1 MVESAVTSPRPVSVS
16 RPAPVAVAAPVRV
29 NNYRL
34 QRLQRLAGSFES
46 TLNGDVPDSLVDSTA
61 WNLGEMV
68 VVRETCPARRIERNA
83 QMTRADQMDHYQIL
97 VSFSGAGLSVDAE
110 GCQLQAGCG
119 VPVVL
124 DLARP
129 VVATI
134 GAGTSVQAFVP
145 REMLEE
151 LLPGPRD
158 LHATKLV
165 GASAT
170 VLAEHLRSL
179 TTCLPEMIA
188 AQAPHAVTATM
199 YMVAA
204 ALASTPEAPQRA
216 RPQIES
222 PVLRQA
228 CRFIELHLGEPG
240 LSAVDI
246 CGAVKVSRASLYR
259 MFEAYGGVSNHI
271 RERRLARIHA
281 VLAEGRGR
289 RSLARI
295 AEDHGFESSAHFSR
309 AFRQQYGYCPRDAA
323 ANSAAACASCGR
335 TVVGAVDSAADPLA
349 QWLRALRG

>member
-1 MVESAVTSPRPVSVS
+1 VTS
-16 RPAPVAVAAPVRV
+16 
-29 NNYRL
+29 YRL
-34 QRLQRLAGSFES
+34 QRLQRLAGSFET
-46 TLNGDVPDSLVDSTA
+46 TLDSDAADPHVDSTA

-68 VVRETCPARRIERNA
+68 IVRETCPTRRISRNA
-83 QMTRADQMDHYQIL
+83 QMARADQMDHYQVV
-97 VSFSGAGLSVDAE
+97 VSFSSAGLSVDAE
-110 GCQLQAGCG
+110 GCELKAGCG
-119 VPVVL
+119 VPVIL
-124 DLARP
+124 DLVHPA
-129 VVATI
+129 VMTL
-134 GAGTSVQAFVP
+134 GAGASVQAFVP

-188 AQAPHAVTATM
+188 AQASHAVTATM

-204 ALASTPEAPQRA
+204 ALASTPEAPHRA
-216 RPQIES
+216 RPQLES
-222 PVLRQA
+222 SMLRQS
-228 CRFIELHLGEPG
+228 CRFIELHLSEPE
-240 LSAVDI
+240 LSVTDI
-246 CGAVKVSRASLYR
+246 CAAMKVSRASLYR
-259 MFEAYGGVSNHI
+259 LFEAYGGVSNHI

-281 VLAEGRGR
+281 VLAAGRGR
-289 RSLARI
+289 QSLARI

-323 ANSAAACASCGR
+323 AASGTTAASCEP
-335 TVVGAVDSAADPLA
+335 TSVDASALSVDPLA